1 MISPRILLSL
11 VLLASTG
18 WADTVAHPVMLWKI
32 QGTSNSI
39 YLLGSIHMLRAEDH
53 PLPTVIEAAYEEAEV
68 LIMEVDMDDLD
79 AVASQTAFVKAGV
92 LQDDTTLRDL
102 MGDDLYDQAL
112 RAAAV
117 IDIPLDML
125 SKTEPWY
132 AAMTIEIMVLSRIG
146 FNPVLGVEMHL
157 LSKAVA
163 DGKPVEGL
171 ETVDEQIGFLD
182 GLSIAAQRD
191 MLLTTLAEGARIGD
205 LMDDMILAWRH
216 GDTRYLESA
225 LLESFAEH
233 EELNRVLVTNRNQRW
248 TQRIDTLLDDDNDYL
263 IIVGALHLVGRGG
276 VPNLLARKGFEI
288 RQLSE
293 PASVR

>member
-18 WADTVAHPVMLWKI
+18 WADTAAHPVMLWKI

-53 PLPTVIEAAYEEAEV
+53 PLPTVIEAAYDDAEV

-225 LLESFAEH
+225 LLEGFAEH
-233 EELNRVLVTNRNQRW
+233 EELNRVLITNRNQRW
-248 TQRIDTLLDDDNDYL
+248 TKRIDTLLDDDNDYL
-263 IIVGALHLVGRGG
+263 IIVGALHLVGGGG

-288 RQLSE
+288 HQLSE